1 MKACLQSKTSN
12 QQRKTFS
19 MSLIGREVVLGV
31 GGGIAAYKSCELLR
45 RLQDRGY
52 SVTVVPTPA
61 SLNFVGKA
69 TWEALS
75 GRPVNTQVWENVHT
89 VPHIAIAEKA
99 NFFLIAPATAD
110 LIARLAAGRADDLL
124 TNLVLASD
132 VPKMLVPAM
141 HPSMWL
147 DPATVSNVHTLKER
161 GFIVMEP
168 EVGRL
173 TGNDIGPG
181 RFPEVP
187 SILEQFDELTG
198 NIQDFKGKHV
208 LVTAG
213 GTREAI
219 DPVRFIGNKSSGKQG
234 VAIALAARD
243 RGARVHLIAANF
255 DTTALNGIEITKV
268 ESAADM
274 QQVLTQQFPLCDVL
288 IMSAAVA
295 DARPKIMSLE
305 KIKKALL
312 GSIELEE
319 NPDLLASVAAS
330 KKGQLIIGFAAET
343 KDHLQEAR
351 RKLEAKGLDMI
362 YVNDVSGGAIFG
374 QDQTMGTILLRN
386 DADIAVKEVS
396 KDALGNLLLDQA
408 IRQLG

>member
-1 MKACLQSKTSN
+1 
-12 QQRKTFS
+12 

-52 SVTVVPTPA
+52 TITVVPTPS
-61 SLNFVGKA
+61 SLNFVGTA

-89 VPHIAIAEKA
+89 VPHISIAESA

-147 DPATVSNVHTLKER
+147 DPATVANVATLRSR
-161 GFIVMEP
+161 GFLIVDP
-168 EVGRL
+168 DVGRL
-173 TGNDIGPG
+173 TGKDIGPG

-187 SILEQFDELTG
+187 AIIERFDALTG
-198 NIQDFKGKHV
+198 NVQDLKGKRV

-234 VAIALAARD
+234 IAVALAARN
-243 RGARVHLIAANF
+243 RGAQVHLIAANF
-255 DTTALNGIEITKV
+255 DTSDLVGIEVSKV

-274 QQVLTQQFPLCDVL
+274 QKVLAEQFHQCDILV
-288 IMSAAVA
+288 MSAAVA
-295 DARPKIMSLE
+295 DARPKNSSVE

-319 NPDLLASVAAS
+319 NPDLLASIAS
-330 KKGQLIIGFAAET
+330 TKQNQIIVGFAAET

-351 RKLEAKGLDMI
+351 RKLEAKGLDLI
-362 YVNDVSGGAIFG
+362 YVNDVTGGAIFG
-374 QDQTMGTILLRN
+374 QDKTMGTILLRN

>member
-1 MKACLQSKTSN
+1 
-12 QQRKTFS
+12 
-19 MSLIGREVVLGV
+19 MSLKGREVVLGV

-52 SVTVVPTPA
+52 AVTVVPTPS
-61 SLNFVGKA
+61 SLNFVGSA

-89 VPHIAIAEKA
+89 VPHIALAESA

-147 DPATVSNVHTLKER
+147 DPATVANVQTLRSR
-161 GFIVMEP
+161 GFIVMDP

-187 SILEQFDELTG
+187 LILEKFDALTG
-198 NIQDFKGKHV
+198 NIQDFKGKRV

-243 RGARVHLIAANF
+243 RGAIVHLVAANF
-255 DTTALNGIEITKV
+255 DTSALDGIEISKV

-274 QQVLTQQFPLCDVL
+274 QQVLSQQFPLCDVL

-295 DARPKIMSLE
+295 DARPKNMSLE

-319 NPDLLASVAAS
+319 NPDLLASLAAS
-330 KKGQLIIGFAAET
+330 KNGQLIIGFAAET

-351 RKLEAKGLDMI
+351 RKLEAKGLDLI

>member
-1 MKACLQSKTSN
+1 
-12 QQRKTFS
+12 
-19 MSLIGREVVLGV
+19 MSQLGPEIVLGV

-52 SVTVVPTPA
+52 QVTVVPTPS

-75 GRPVNTQVWENVHT
+75 GRPVNVQVWENVHT
-89 VPHIAIAEKA
+89 VPHISLAEQSVY
-99 NFFLIAPATAD
+99 FVIAPATAD

-124 TNLVLASD
+124 TNLVLASNS
-132 VPKMLVPAM
+132 PKMLVPAM

-147 DPATVSNVHTLKER
+147 DPATVANVQTLRNR
-161 GFIVMEP
+161 GFKVMDP

-173 TGNDIGPG
+173 TGSDEGQG
-181 RFPEVP
+181 RFPETA
-187 SILEQFDELTG
+187 SIVKEFDELTG
-198 NIQDFKGKHV
+198 NISDLVGKRV

-213 GTREAI
+213 GTRENI
-219 DPVRFIGNKSSGKQG
+219 DPVRFIGNRSSGKQG
-234 VAIALAARD
+234 IAIALAAKK
-243 RGARVHLIAANF
+243 RGALVNLIAANI
-255 DTTALNGIEITKV
+255 DEKDVRGIQTTHVVSTQEMHEALTE
-268 ESAADM
+268 
-274 QQVLTQQFPLCDVL
+274 QFPQCDIL

-295 DARPKIMSLE
+295 DARPKLASFE
-305 KIKKALL
+305 KIKKSLL
-312 GSIELEE
+312 GTIELTP
-319 NPDLLASVAAS
+319 NTDLIAEMS
-330 KKGQLIIGFAAET
+330 KSKTNQLMIGFAAET

-351 RKLEAKGLDMI
+351 RKMQSKGLDLI

-374 QDQTMGTILLRN
+374 KDKTMGTILTRN
-386 DADIAVKEVS
+386 GADIAVKEVS

>member
-1 MKACLQSKTSN
+1 
-12 QQRKTFS
+12 
-19 MSLIGREVVLGV
+19 MSLLGREVILGV

-52 SVTVVPTPA
+52 LLTVVPTPS

-75 GRPVNTQVWENVHT
+75 GRPVNTQVWESVHT
-89 VPHIAIAEKA
+89 VPHIALAERA

-110 LIARLAAGRADDLL
+110 LIARIAQGRADDLL
-124 TNLVLASD
+124 TNLILASD
-132 VPKMLVPAM
+132 VPKMIVPAM

-147 DPATVSNVHTLKER
+147 DPATVANVKTLRDR
-161 GFIVMEP
+161 GYLVMDP

-173 TGNDIGPG
+173 TGDDIGPG

-187 SILEQFDELTG
+187 SIIHNFDQMTG
-198 NIQDFKGKHV
+198 HTQDLKGKRV

-234 VAIALAARD
+234 IAIAKAAAAR
-243 RGARVHLIAANF
+243 GAEVHLIAANF
-255 DTTALNGIEITKV
+255 DTDSLSGIHVTKV
-268 ESAADM
+268 ESTSDM
-274 QQVLTQQFPLCDVL
+274 KQALDSNFDQCDIL

-295 DARPKIMSLE
+295 DARPKISAID
-305 KIKKALL
+305 KIKKTFL

-319 NPDLLASVAAS
+319 NPDLIATVSARKSHQV
-330 KKGQLIIGFAAET
+330 IVGFAAET

-351 RKLEAKGLDMI
+351 RKLESKGLDLI

-396 KDALGNLLLDQA
+396 KDALGNLLLDHA

>member
-1 MKACLQSKTSN
+1 
-12 QQRKTFS
+12 
-19 MSLIGREVVLGV
+19 MSLLGREVILGV

-52 SVTVVPTPA
+52 LLTVVPTPS

-75 GRPVNTQVWENVHT
+75 GRPVNTQVWESVHT
-89 VPHIAIAEKA
+89 VPHIALAERA

-110 LIARLAAGRADDLL
+110 LIARIAQGRADDLL
-124 TNLVLASD
+124 TNLILASD
-132 VPKMLVPAM
+132 VPKMIVPAM

-147 DPATVSNVHTLKER
+147 DPATVANVKTLRDR
-161 GFIVMEP
+161 GYLVMDP

-173 TGNDIGPG
+173 TGDDIGPG

-187 SILEQFDELTG
+187 SIIHNFDQMTG
-198 NIQDFKGKHV
+198 QTQDLKGKRV

-234 VAIALAARD
+234 IAIAKAAAAR
-243 RGARVHLIAANF
+243 GADVHLIAANF
-255 DTTALNGIEITKV
+255 DTDSLSGIHVTKV
-268 ESAADM
+268 ESTSDM
-274 QQVLTQQFPLCDVL
+274 KQALDSNFDQCDIL

-295 DARPKIMSLE
+295 DARPKISAID
-305 KIKKALL
+305 KIKKTFL

-319 NPDLLASVAAS
+319 NPDLIATVSARKSHQV
-330 KKGQLIIGFAAET
+330 IVGFAAET

-351 RKLEAKGLDMI
+351 RKLESKGLDLI

-396 KDALGNLLLDQA
+396 KDALGNLLLDHA

>member
-1 MKACLQSKTSN
+1 
-12 QQRKTFS
+12 
-19 MSLIGREVVLGV
+19 MSLVGREVVLGV

-52 SVTVVPTPA
+52 VITVVPTPS

-89 VPHIAIAEKA
+89 VPHIALAEA
-99 NFFLIAPATAD
+99 ADFFLIAPATAD

-132 VPKMLVPAM
+132 APKMLVPAM

-147 DPATVSNVHTLKER
+147 DPATVANIATLRSR
-161 GFIVMEP
+161 GFLIMDP
-168 EVGRL
+168 DVGRL
-173 TGNDIGPG
+173 TGQDIGPG

-187 SILEQFDELTG
+187 AIIEKFDHITG
-198 NIQDFKGKHV
+198 NVQDLRGKRI

-234 VAIALAARD
+234 IAIALAARN
-243 RGARVHLIAANF
+243 RGAQVHLIAANF
-255 DTTALNGIEITKV
+255 DTSGLDGIEVSKV
-268 ESAADM
+268 ESASDM
-274 QQVLTQQFPLCDVL
+274 QKVLVEQFGGCDVL

-295 DARPKIMSLE
+295 DARPKKMSIE

-312 GSIELEE
+312 GNIELEE
-319 NPDLLASVAAS
+319 NPDLLASLAAL
-330 KKGQLIIGFAAET
+330 KHDQIIIGFAAET

-351 RKLEAKGLDMI
+351 RKLEEKGLDLI
-362 YVNDVSGGAIFG
+362 YVNDVTGGAIFG

>member
-1 MKACLQSKTSN
+1 
-12 QQRKTFS
+12 
-19 MSLIGREVVLGV
+19 MSLLGREVILGV

-52 SVTVVPTPA
+52 LLTVVPTPS

-75 GRPVNTQVWENVHT
+75 GRPVNTQVWESVHT
-89 VPHIAIAEKA
+89 VPHIALAERA

-110 LIARLAAGRADDLL
+110 LMARIAQGRADDLL
-124 TNLVLASD
+124 TNLILASD
-132 VPKMLVPAM
+132 VPKMIVPAM

-147 DPATVSNVHTLKER
+147 DPATVANVKTLRDR
-161 GFIVMEP
+161 GYLVMDP

-173 TGNDIGPG
+173 TGDDIGPG

-187 SILEQFDELTG
+187 SIIHNFDQMTG
-198 NIQDFKGKHV
+198 HTQDLKGKRV

-234 VAIALAARD
+234 IAIAKAAAAR
-243 RGARVHLIAANF
+243 GADVHLIAANF
-255 DTTALNGIEITKV
+255 DTDSLSGIHITKV
-268 ESAADM
+268 ESTSDM
-274 QQVLTQQFPLCDVL
+274 KQALDSNFDQCDIL

-295 DARPKIMSLE
+295 DARPKISAID
-305 KIKKALL
+305 KIKKTFL

-319 NPDLLASVAAS
+319 NPDLIATVSARKSHQV
-330 KKGQLIIGFAAET
+330 IVGFAAET

-351 RKLEAKGLDMI
+351 RKLESKGLDLI

-396 KDALGNLLLDQA
+396 KDALGNLLLDHA

>member
-1 MKACLQSKTSN
+1 
-12 QQRKTFS
+12 
-19 MSLIGREVVLGV
+19 MSQLGPEIVLGV

-52 SVTVVPTPA
+52 QVTVVPTPS

-75 GRPVNTQVWENVHT
+75 GRPVNVQVWENVHT
-89 VPHIAIAEKA
+89 VPHISLAEQSEY
-99 NFFLIAPATAD
+99 FVIAPATAD

-124 TNLVLASD
+124 TNLVLASNS
-132 VPKMLVPAM
+132 PKMLVPAM

-147 DPATVSNVHTLKER
+147 DPATGANVQTLRDR
-161 GFIVMEP
+161 GFKVMEP

-173 TGNDIGPG
+173 TGSDEGQG
-181 RFPEVP
+181 RFPETA
-187 SILEQFDELTG
+187 SIVKEFDELTG
-198 NIQDFKGKHV
+198 NISDLVGKRV

-213 GTREAI
+213 GTRENI
-219 DPVRFIGNKSSGKQG
+219 DPVRFIGNRSSGKQG
-234 VAIALAARD
+234 IAIALAAKR
-243 RGARVHLIAANF
+243 RGALVHLIAANV
-255 DTTALNGIEITKV
+255 DEKDVRGIQTTHVVSTQEMHEALTE
-268 ESAADM
+268 
-274 QQVLTQQFPLCDVL
+274 QFPQCDIL

-295 DARPKIMSLE
+295 DARPKLVSIE
-305 KIKKALL
+305 KIKKTLL
-312 GSIELEE
+312 GTIELTP
-319 NPDLLASVAAS
+319 NTDLIAEMS
-330 KKGQLIIGFAAET
+330 KSKTNQLMIGFAAET

-351 RKLEAKGLDMI
+351 RKMESKGLDLI

-374 QDQTMGTILLRN
+374 KDKTMGTILTRN
-386 DADIAVKEVS
+386 GADIAVKEVS

>member
-1 MKACLQSKTSN
+1 
-12 QQRKTFS
+12 
-19 MSLIGREVVLGV
+19 MSQLGPEIVLGV

-52 SVTVVPTPA
+52 QVTVVPTPS

-75 GRPVNTQVWENVHT
+75 GRPVNVQVWENVHT
-89 VPHIAIAEKA
+89 VPHISLAEQSEY
-99 NFFLIAPATAD
+99 FVIAPATAD

-124 TNLVLASD
+124 TNLVLASNS
-132 VPKMLVPAM
+132 PKMLVPAM

-147 DPATVSNVHTLKER
+147 DPATVANVQTLRNR
-161 GFIVMEP
+161 GFKVMDP

-173 TGNDIGPG
+173 TGSDEGQG
-181 RFPEVP
+181 RFPETA
-187 SILEQFDELTG
+187 SIVKEFDELTG
-198 NIQDFKGKHV
+198 NISDLVGKRV

-213 GTREAI
+213 GTRENI
-219 DPVRFIGNKSSGKQG
+219 DPVRFIGNRSSGKQG
-234 VAIALAARD
+234 IAIALAAKK
-243 RGARVHLIAANF
+243 RGALVHLIAANI
-255 DTTALNGIEITKV
+255 DEKDVRGIQTTHVVSTQEMHEALTE
-268 ESAADM
+268 
-274 QQVLTQQFPLCDVL
+274 QFPQCDIL

-295 DARPKIMSLE
+295 DARPKLASFE
-305 KIKKALL
+305 KIKKSLL
-312 GSIELEE
+312 GTIELTP
-319 NPDLLASVAAS
+319 NTDLIAEMS
-330 KKGQLIIGFAAET
+330 KSKANQLMIGFAAET

-351 RKLEAKGLDMI
+351 RKMESKGLDLI

-374 QDQTMGTILLRN
+374 KDKTMGTILTRN
-386 DADIAVKEVS
+386 GADIAVKEVS

>member
-1 MKACLQSKTSN
+1 
-12 QQRKTFS
+12 

-52 SVTVVPTPA
+52 SITVVPTPS

-89 VPHIAIAEKA
+89 VPHISIAESA

-147 DPATVSNVHTLKER
+147 DPATVANVATLRSR
-161 GFIVMEP
+161 GFLIMDP
-168 EVGRL
+168 DVGRL
-173 TGNDIGPG
+173 TGKDIGPG

-187 SILEQFDELTG
+187 AIIERFDSLTG
-198 NIQDFKGKHV
+198 NVQDLKGKRV

-234 VAIALAARD
+234 IAVALAARN
-243 RGARVHLIAANF
+243 RGAQVHLIAANF
-255 DTTALNGIEITKV
+255 DTSDLVGIEVSKV

-274 QQVLTQQFPLCDVL
+274 QKVLAEQFHQCDILV
-288 IMSAAVA
+288 MSAAVA
-295 DARPKIMSLE
+295 DARPKNSSVE

-319 NPDLLASVAAS
+319 NPDLLASIAS
-330 KKGQLIIGFAAET
+330 TKQNQIIVGFAAET

-351 RKLEAKGLDMI
+351 RKLEAKGLDLI
-362 YVNDVSGGAIFG
+362 YVNDVTGGAIFG
-374 QDQTMGTILLRN
+374 QDKTMGTILLRN